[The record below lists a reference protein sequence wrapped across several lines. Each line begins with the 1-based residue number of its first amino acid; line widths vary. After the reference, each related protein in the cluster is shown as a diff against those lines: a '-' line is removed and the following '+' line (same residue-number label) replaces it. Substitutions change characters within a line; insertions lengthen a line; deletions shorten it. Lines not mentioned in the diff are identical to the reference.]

1 MKSSAPVCP
10 VPAEQQPINE
20 YQELRESW
28 FFRWVTLD
36 LKSYLKPLV
45 ILWVLSWAIA
55 GPVATVS
62 FPMAKLPIQFFLSAS
77 AGAALLPF
85 LALLRLWLGWVYV
98 CNRLLQAEIFY
109 EESGWYD
116 GQTWVKPEEVA
127 QRDRLIVTYQI
138 QPLLQRL
145 RRTFIVGAM
154 IALGGV
160 LVWQIV

>member
-28 FFRWVTLD
+28 FFRWATLD

-45 ILWVLSWAIA
+45 ILWLLSWAIA

-62 FPMAKLPIQFFLSAS
+62 FPMAKLPMHFFLSGA
-77 AGAALLPF
+77 AGATLVPF

-98 CNRLLQAEIFY
+98 CNRLLQVEIFY

-116 GQTWVKPEEVA
+116 GQTWVKPEEVV

-138 QPLLQRL
+138 QPLLKRL
-145 RRTFIVGAM
+145 KQTFVVYGAIV
-154 IALGGV
+154 ALGT
-160 LVWQIV
+160 LLWQIV